1 MENSYIF
8 LEDSYIILE
17 YSALTALYIFSIS
30 LIFPFYRLFRGPS
43 LPDRVVALDQIGVI
57 FVGMMV
63 CDVVYTRE
71 KILLDVVLVVAF
83 ILAFGSMIIARYL
96 QKQRKEK

>member
-1 MENSYIF
+1 MENSFIF
-8 LEDSYIILE
+8 LE
-17 YSALTALYIFSIS
+17 YSALAALYIFSFS
-30 LIFPFYRLFRGPS
+30 LIFPLYRLFRGPS

-57 FVGMMV
+57 IVGMMV

-71 KILLDVVLVVAF
+71 KLLLDVVLVIAF

-96 QKQRKEK
+96 YKQNKEQ